1 MTEEFINPIKPCG
14 EGECPHCGY
23 PLSVAAA
30 EMTYSVL
37 DKHGMPIGQDYE
49 KSYYRCEGVCL
60 NCGQR
65 FEMVKA
71 GDEFRIANRTMN
83 IIAKYEAKKRADAMK
98 HKDGPLAIY
107 NNPFVANHE
116 KKG

>member
-1 MTEEFINPIKPCG
+1 
-14 EGECPHCGY
+14 
-23 PLSVAAA
+23 
-30 EMTYSVL
+30 
-37 DKHGMPIGQDYE
+37 
-49 KSYYRCEGVCL
+49 
-60 NCGQR
+60 
-65 FEMVKA
+65 MVKA

-83 IIAKYEAKKRADAMK
+83 IIAKYEAKKRADTMK